1 MKIKRK
7 SWHYKIS
14 NFGADYEKTNDNICR
29 YFWRLI
35 GKCAITVFGTL
46 GGIVLILAY
55 FTSHYWISTTIA
67 VLWACLTVALPIL
80 AIWFL
85 REKLGKSPEM
95 PHGSIVVEY
104 IKAKKEKVCPLIEYT
119 D

>member
-14 NFGADYEKTNDNICR
+14 NFGADFEKSNDSLCR
-29 YFWRLI
+29 YVWRLV
-35 GKCAITVFGTL
+35 GKCAFAFFGTL
-46 GGIVLILAY
+46 AGILLTLA
-55 FTSHYWISTTIA
+55 FFASPYWISVTVII
-67 VLWACLTVALPIL
+67 LWMTSSCAFPIL

-95 PHGSIVVEY
+95 PYGSLVTEY
-104 IKAKKEKVCPLIEYT
+104 LKAKKEKVCPIIEYT
-119 D
+119 N

>member
-1 MKIKRK
+1 MKVKRK

-14 NFGADYEKTNDNICR
+14 NFGDSFEKSNDNLCR

-35 GKCAITVFGTL
+35 GKCALVVFGTL
-46 GGIVLILAY
+46 GGIFLTIA
-55 FTSHYWISTTIA
+55 FFASPYWISVTII
-67 VLWACLTVALPIL
+67 VLWVCSSVILPVL
-80 AIWFL
+80 AVWFL

-95 PHGSIVVEY
+95 PYGNLVVEY
-104 IKAKKEKVCPLIEYT
+104 MKAKKEKVCPIIEYT